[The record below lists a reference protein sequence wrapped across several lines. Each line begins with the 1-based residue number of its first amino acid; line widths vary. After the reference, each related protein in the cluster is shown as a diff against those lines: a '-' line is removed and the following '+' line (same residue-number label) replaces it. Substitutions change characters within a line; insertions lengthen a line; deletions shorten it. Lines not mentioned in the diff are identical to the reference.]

1 MGYSKQPSGAEL
13 LAVQSAAEADILGR
27 RCEYLF
33 RVPVLSGRAER
44 WLRDR
49 RDLPI
54 LHLYLDVLL
63 CTLPSAA
70 AVFWWHSHAL
80 GLLHVAVNYG
90 LFLERFLVALLHVT
104 EHRRLFRRGKS

>member
-1 MGYSKQPSGAEL
+1 MDCSGQASGAEL
-13 LAVQSAAEADILGR
+13 LAVQSAAEADILGA

-33 RVPVLSGRAER
+33 RVPFLSGPAEC

-54 LHLYLDVLL
+54 LHLYFDILL

-70 AVFWWHSHAL
+70 AVFWWQSHAL
-80 GLLHVAVNYG
+80 GLLHVVVNYV
-90 LFLERFLVALLHVT
+90 LFLERYLVALLHVT
-104 EHRRLFRRGKS
+104 EHRQLFHRGKY